1 MARFKDFDH
10 GPSHTR
16 HGEKV
21 SHIRPFNWNHEILGT
36 QHCPKNFSGGH
47 PVAVGKKHNANSG
60 ESSRNLDPQMSRK
73 TYLLNNLF
81 SWLRSSCSH
90 FL

>member
-10 GPSHTR
+10 GTNRVR

-21 SHIRPFNWNHEILGT
+21 SHIRPFNWSHEVLGT
-36 QHCPKNFSGGH
+36 QHCPKTSSGKPPIDISNERFG
-47 PVAVGKKHNANSG
+47 ASDK
-60 ESSRNLDPQMSRK
+60 SSQNLDPQMSRK
-73 TYLLNNLF
+73 TYLLNNMF